1 MSSYTMIVNILG
13 NEVRAETSG
22 CMVSLTDIERAGR
35 LYRLQNNMPDYQL
48 AAFLESKLLKS
59 YIVAAAE
66 VWGLPEDSFLIRSGR
81 GKTARTMA
89 HISIGIL
96 LAEQISPHFHATVH
110 KVFIEG
116 KLLEFRDLGGTE
128 FKELNLAIDSYLP
141 ERELKESNKG
151 IFISVAKLLRA
162 KILGEDQDWQNA
174 TVSQTHKR
182 YDYEKQLSQM
192 LRLGVIKNYDH
203 LKDLIKKL

>member
-1 MSSYTMIVNILG
+1 MANYIMEVDILG
-13 NEVRAETSG
+13 NGIRAETDG
-22 CMVSLTDIERAGR
+22 HMVSLTDIARAGS
-35 LYRLQNNMPDYQL
+35 LYRLTNGMATYQL
-48 AAFLESKLLKS
+48 SSFLNSNLVADYIKAASD
-59 YIVAAAE
+59 
-66 VWGLPEDSFLIRSGR
+66 VWDLPESSFIVQSGR
-81 GKTARTMA
+81 GAKARTMA

-162 KILGEDQDWQNA
+162 KILGEGEDWQNA

-203 LKDLIKKL
+203 LKELICKL

>member
-1 MSSYTMIVNILG
+1 MSVDIFG
-13 NEVRAETSG
+13 NAIRAETSG

-59 YIVAAAE
+59 YITAAAE
-66 VWGLPEDSFLIRSGR
+66 VWGLPEDSFLVRSGR

-89 HISIGIL
+89 HISVGIL
-96 LAEQISPHFHATVH
+96 LAEQISPHFHAMVH

-141 ERELKESNKG
+141 ERELKGSNKG
-151 IFISVAKLLRA
+151 IFINVAKLLRG
-162 KILGEDQDWQNA
+162 KILGESDDWQNA
-174 TVSQTHKR
+174 TVSQTHLR

-192 LRLGVIKNYDH
+192 LRLGVVRNYDH
-203 LKDLIKKL
+203 LKELIGKL